1 MSYGI
6 FGYPDLKIVFSLL
19 GHESVDL
26 LLLVRASISID
37 FLTFV

>member
-6 FGYPDLKIVFSLL
+6 SECPDLKIISSLL

-26 LLLVRASISID
+26 LVLVKASISID